1 MKKVVLFIALMGIML
16 CSYGQEDKQKEEQV
30 TEEQEGFS
38 LGSGNSED
46 EEDKEISEENTS
58 DKSLTVEFKVGEEA
72 DTTKNS
78 LTRWFT
84 LGLGVNPVLNKGKFD
99 LPNTANY
106 NDWDLRIG
114 KSTNIDLG
122 IVQHKLNLINHKLYL
137 NTGLGLDINKYMF
150 ENNFIIDSNS
160 NNWQTFQAVG
170 SIKKNRLTTT
180 YLHVPLMLNFESST
194 KHYQSI
200 RLSAGGFAGLRLGS
214 NQKLK
219 FRNKSDNIYSKKPK
233 KIYKERDN
241 FNLNPINYGIKVE
254 LGYGPIN
261 LYSKYHL
268 NNLFKESASTSPELN
283 NLSIGLM
290 IVPF

>member
-1 MKKVVLFIALMGIML
+1 MKKITLLIAFLGLTWIT
-16 CSYGQEDKQKEEQV
+16 YAQEDNQKTEEQ

-38 LGSGNSED
+38 LGSGDAED
-46 EEDKEISEENTS
+46 EEDKDISEENTN
-58 DKSLTVEFKVGEEA
+58 DKSLTVEFKVGENA

-84 LGLGVNPVLNKGKFD
+84 LGLGVNPVLNEDKFD
-99 LPNTANY
+99 LPSTAGY

-114 KSTNIDLG
+114 KSTNVDLG
-122 IVQHKLNLINHKLYL
+122 IVQHKINLANHKLYL

-150 ENNFIIDSNS
+150 EDNFVIDANAD
-160 NNWQTFQAVG
+160 NWQTFPAVG

-180 YLHVPLMLNFESST
+180 YLHAPLMFNFESST
-194 KHYQSI
+194 KHYESI
-200 RLSAGGFAGLRLGS
+200 RISAGGFAGLRLGT

-241 FNLNPINYGIKVE
+241 FNLNPINYGLKAE

-261 LYSKYHL
+261 LYGKYHL
-268 NNLFKESASTSPELN
+268 NNLFKDRASTSPELN
-283 NLSIGLM
+283 NLSVGLM